1 MFRENTQNNEVDTAT
16 DIVSQNVD
24 NMNSCVSDV
33 RSSAAAVDNALD
45 SKDKKLIER
54 SLKELFGK
62 FSIVDT
68 MSLDCTGNNS
78 RYLTNFLAHARSDS
92 TKILQDAVIKVVD
105 AGHIDAAIS
114 SKALKA
120 ALRADTLQ
128 EPEGFFAKILNSAIK
143 SGSAKQMNALLSE
156 KSFTE
161 KVKEFGNLRSGLI
174 ISDIVVPNYDI
185 NNKDAQNNAAF
196 ALINNHFIRNIFS
209 DENSNSNLSK
219 ILADTDPARSTNR
232 QKMKSILQ
240 AEAKIG
246 I

>member
-33 RSSAAAVDNALD
+33 RNSAAAVDKTLD
-45 SKDKKLIER
+45 SKDKKLIEK
-54 SLKELFGK
+54 SLKELSGN
-62 FSIVDT
+62 FSIIDT

-92 TKILQDAVIKVVD
+92 AEILQDAVIKVVD
-105 AGHIDAAIS
+105 AGYIDAAIS

-143 SGSAKQMNALLSE
+143 SGSAKQMNALIGD
-156 KSFTE
+156 KSFTD
-161 KVKEFGNLRSGLI
+161 KIKEFGDLRSGLI

-185 NNKDAQNNAAF
+185 NNKDVQNNAAF
-196 ALINNHFIRNIFS
+196 ALISNHFIRSVFS
-209 DENSNSNLSK
+209 GENNNSNLSK
-219 ILADTDPARSTNR
+219 ILADTDPAKNINR